1 MPAFRNLA
9 SDDGWGGSAVFF
21 DNVDQGACGM
31 QIPQNCDFTNIN
43 LTHYQ
48 AGLHKMLTTLVSKLN
63 GVGIV
68 PILSLDNLLP
78 PAPESAASTTAR
90 PARPCAIPESDLVSK
105 LSQFEWIRFYE
116 IFPGA
121 FFPAGE
127 GGWGPP
133 WGGPE
138 VYAEN
143 IANAIEEGKRGV
155 GNVLHN
161 LVGACPGNVSE
172 EHARPRPGRL
182 GGNIE
187 FAIASY
193 LVVMSPGTVL
203 SVSRGWYDSD
213 FCWHREFD
221 IDYGTPLGPA
231 VRVGL
236 YAWARNYTRCHV
248 QIDVSQVPAG
258 KAPWPTGKGSVVLLA

>member
-1 MPAFRNLA
+1 
-9 SDDGWGGSAVFF
+9 
-21 DNVDQGACGM
+21 M
-31 QIPQNCDFTNIN
+31 QIPGNCDFANIN
-43 LTHYQ
+43 LTRYQ
-48 AGLHKMLTTLVSKLN
+48 AGLHTMLTTLVAKLN

-78 PAPESAASTTAR
+78 PPPDSAASTTAR
-90 PARPCAIPESDLVSK
+90 RSARPCAIPESDLMSK
-105 LSQFEWIRFYE
+105 LSQFEWVRFYE

-133 WGGPE
+133 WGGPTA
-138 VYAEN
+138 YAEN
-143 IANAIEEGKRGV
+143 IANAIEEGERGV

-161 LVGACPGNVSE
+161 RVGGCPGN
-172 EHARPRPGRL
+172 APALDRLALPTRPGRL
-182 GGNIE
+182 GGDIE

-203 SVSRGWYDSD
+203 SVSRGWYDRD

-221 IDYGTPLGPA
+221 VDYGTPVGPA
-231 VRVGL
+231 VRVGP
-236 YAWARNYTRCHV
+236 YEWARNYTRCHV

-258 KAPWPTGKGSVVLLA
+258 KSPWPSGKGSVVLLA